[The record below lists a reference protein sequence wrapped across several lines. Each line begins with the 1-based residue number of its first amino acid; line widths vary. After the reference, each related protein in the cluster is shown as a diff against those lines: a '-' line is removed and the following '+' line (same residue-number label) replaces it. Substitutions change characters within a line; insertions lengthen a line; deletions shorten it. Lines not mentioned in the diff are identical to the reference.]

1 MNIDFSKM
9 DLHEQRLL
17 KQEQLPEAV
26 LNTWNDW
33 LNNFDE
39 STKENKI
46 ASSNRLRAHFD
57 ACHKFGIIPAA
68 VASIM
73 KLGERK

>member
-9 DLHEQRLL
+9 NLNEQRLL
-17 KQEQLPEAV
+17 RQEQLPEEV

-33 LNNFDE
+33 FNNFDE
-39 STKENKI
+39 STTENKV
-46 ASSNRLRAHFD
+46 ANSNRLRAHFD
-57 ACHKFGIIPAA
+57 ACDKYGVDRSA